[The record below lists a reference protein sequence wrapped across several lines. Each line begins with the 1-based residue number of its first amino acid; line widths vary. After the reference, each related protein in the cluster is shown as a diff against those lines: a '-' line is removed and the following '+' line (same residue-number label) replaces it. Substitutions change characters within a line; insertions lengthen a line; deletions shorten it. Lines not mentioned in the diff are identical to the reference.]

1 MIQSVAYLSL
11 HSCPLQQPGIGDA
24 GGMNV
29 YIRELGRAMA
39 ENGIDVVVFTRRSDE
54 GTPEVVEVVPGF
66 RVVHID
72 VGPPAHLPI
81 SELPGLVA
89 EFAESTLAWI
99 DQNGAQFDILHSHYW
114 LSGWAG
120 VLLKEKLNLP
130 LANSFHTL
138 GRVKD
143 LTRRSDQEPERPIRT
158 LTEAEVIA
166 RSDCVVAST
175 PFEFEDLMEHY
186 AADPARLCTS
196 PPGINHD
203 VFRPGDKQEARLWTG
218 LTNGPIVLFV
228 GRIQPLKG
236 VDVAIEALNLLASED
251 AQLVIIGGPSGSQG
265 EAEMYR
271 LRELAAG
278 SGLTNR
284 VHFIPPVDRSRLAA
298 FYQAADVVIMPS
310 RSETFGLVAAEAQSC
325 GTPVVAAAVGGL
337 PYIVEEGKSGLL
349 VDGHNPADYAAALD
363 RVLMDSALST
373 RLSAGALEHSERFSW
388 DATVSRFLEL
398 YEGISAAS
406 LPPA

>member
-1 MIQSVAYLSL
+1 MIESVAYLSL

-39 ENGIDVVVFTRRSDE
+39 EHGTEVVVFTRRSDQL
-54 GTPEVVEVVPGF
+54 TPDVVEVAPGF
-66 RVVHID
+66 QVVHIEA
-72 VGPPAHLPI
+72 GPRAPLPI
-81 SELPGLVA
+81 SEMPGLVA
-89 EFAESTLAWI
+89 EFAEGTLAWI
-99 DQNGAQFDILHSHYW
+99 DQNGTQFDILHSHYW

-120 VLLKEKLNLP
+120 VLLKEKLGLP

-143 LTRRSDQEPERPIRT
+143 LTRRADQEPARPIRT
-158 LTEAEVIA
+158 LTEEEVIA

-175 PFEFEDLMEHY
+175 PFEFDDLMEHY
-186 AADPARLCTS
+186 SADPARLCTS
-196 PPGINHD
+196 PPGINHA
-203 VFRPGDKQEARLWTG
+203 VFRPGSKRQARSWTG
-218 LTNGPIVLFV
+218 LTGDPIVLFA

-236 VDVAIEALNLLASED
+236 VDVAIEALSMVSPEH

-265 EAEMYR
+265 EAEMAR
-271 LRELAAG
+271 LRSLTTEL
-278 SGLTNR
+278 GLAER

-298 FYQAADVVIMPS
+298 FYQAADAVIVPS

-337 PYIVEEGKSGLL
+337 PYIIEDGKSGLL
-349 VDGHNPADYAAALD
+349 VDGHDPVDYAAALD
-363 RVLMDSALST
+363 RVLTDDDLAAT
-373 RLSAGALEHSERFSW
+373 LSAGALDHSERFSW

-398 YEGISAAS
+398 YEGISASSSTAI
-406 LPPA
+406 